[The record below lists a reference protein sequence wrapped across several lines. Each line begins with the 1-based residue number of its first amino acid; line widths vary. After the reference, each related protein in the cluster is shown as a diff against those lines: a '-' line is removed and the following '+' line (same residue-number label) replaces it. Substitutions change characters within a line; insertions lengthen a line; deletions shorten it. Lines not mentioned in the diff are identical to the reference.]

1 MEKLGRLGWAAGLA
15 IEVFGVKLGIWV
27 NTPEVLEE
35 ITAFL
40 PPGWQV
46 IADPAPVVDH
56 LFSLI
61 MGGPAP
67 RRGVRQYNILYSGSW
82 RAVRSPERE
91 AVLHGLARLIDV
103 QVALQAPHHVFVHA
117 GVIAW
122 QGRGLLIP
130 GRSRSGKTTLVK
142 ALVDA
147 GAVYY
152 SDEYAA
158 LDEAGRVLPW
168 PRPLNIRQTHN
179 GPGIPTAIEDIGGKA
194 GTVRLPVGWII
205 DTAYKPEA
213 KWQPEIL
220 SPVQSALCLLDNT
233 LIARIEPRRALPVL
247 RMAAMGGLGLRSPR
261 GEAKTV
267 ADQLLSHLY

>member
-1 MEKLGRLGWAAGLA
+1 M
-15 IEVFGVKLGIWV
+15 KLGIRV

-40 PPGWQV
+40 PPGWQA
-46 IADPAPVVDH
+46 IPDSAPVVDH

-61 MGGPAP
+61 MGGPAL
-67 RRGVRQYNILYSGSW
+67 RRGGRPYNILYSGSW
-82 RAVRSPERE
+82 RAVRSLKRDE
-91 AVLHGLARLIDV
+91 ALDGLARLIDV
-103 QVALQAPHHVFVHA
+103 QVALQAPRHVFVHA
-117 GVIAW
+117 GVVAW

-168 PRPLNIRQTHN
+168 SRPLNIRQTHN
-179 GPGIPTAIEDIGGKA
+179 GPGTPTAIEDIGGKA
-194 GTVRLPVGWII
+194 GTVPLPVGWII

-213 KWQPEIL
+213 EWQPEIL

-233 LIARIEPRRALPVL
+233 LIARIEPRRALPIL

-261 GEAKTV
+261 GEAKTM
-267 ADQLLSHLY
+267 ADPLLSHLY